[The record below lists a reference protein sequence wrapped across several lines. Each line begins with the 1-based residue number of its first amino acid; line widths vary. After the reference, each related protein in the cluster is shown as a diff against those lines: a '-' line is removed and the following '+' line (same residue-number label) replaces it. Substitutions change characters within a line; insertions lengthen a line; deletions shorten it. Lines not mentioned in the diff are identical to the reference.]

1 MKKVVYTLLVS
12 ILCINLLSAQKSD
25 PKLVDK
31 NNASENNQWILGFG
45 VNAVDNSDAKFE
57 DLTNSDRWAF
67 AKAPF
72 YLNIEA
78 NIDGQFS
85 VATSLSFNY
94 FTEGKIFEGATI
106 LGEDEGG
113 NDTGYLAVDLA
124 IKYSLG
130 KLLNSK
136 SLDPYVFVG
145 PGISHF
151 GDYKTQE
158 NPTELVEAINIFT
171 FNTGFG
177 LNYWFSSTWG
187 VNLNA
192 SAKWGVATEYTN
204 HFQSSLG
211 ILYRIN

>member
-1 MKKVVYTLLVS
+1 MKKVVYTLLAS
-12 ILCINLLSAQKSD
+12 IFCINLLSAQKSD
-25 PKLVDK
+25 PKLDDK
-31 NNASENNQWILGFG
+31 NNSSDENHWILSFG

-67 AKAPF
+67 AKAPL
-72 YLNIEA
+72 YLSAEA
-78 NIDGQFS
+78 IIDGHFS
-85 VATSLSFNY
+85 VGTTLSLNY
-94 FTEGKIFEGATI
+94 FTEGKILENASI

-113 NDTGYLAVDLA
+113 NDAGYLAVDLA
-124 IKYSLG
+124 IKYSFNKSNG
-130 KLLNSK
+130 KSF
-136 SLDPYVFVG
+136 DPYVFVG

-158 NPTELVEAINIFT
+158 NPTELVEATNIFT

-211 ILYRIN
+211 LLYRIN